1 MKNIIYIILIFP
13 LFVFAQVQDK
23 DSVKVDL
30 SSPHAII
37 YTHLYFLQSDSF
49 QPKKAAKTI
58 YGLSESKAEKK
69 AIKIKQ
75 VLDGKGLYVDLDRV
89 PTNPNYKDSIG
100 YSSYY
105 KYVLFPQRM
114 PQIYVEKVDDK
125 WYYSS
130 ETIAKI
136 DDIYKEVFPWYVQ
149 QIQEIIPVSG
159 HKKFFGIEIWQFI
172 ALVLLFVLAYILF
185 LVAKRIAFFV
195 LQKIKSVIQKNTSF
209 EVNTV
214 LKKLA
219 HPISLLITTAF
230 VDKIFPSLQF
240 SLEINTWVFL
250 ALNIA
255 ATVFWIYVFL
265 KLVKVIMKIYSEYT
279 ETTHNK
285 LDDQLAPIV
294 NNFFTGLVILIG
306 VFRLLTLFGVN
317 TTTMLAGATIG
328 GLAFAL
334 ASQDTVKNLIG
345 TIMIFL
351 DKPFHIGDWIEASE
365 VVGTVEKVGFRST
378 RVRAADTSV
387 YQIPNSKL
395 SEIVINNKGLRLFRR
410 YNTNLGLRYDTP
422 PELIEAF
429 VKGVREI
436 IIAHP
441 ETRSD
446 SYNVEFT
453 GFGDSALLVMVNV
466 YFKSLAWGVE
476 QSSKHR
482 LHIAIIK
489 LAKALGVDFAFPST
503 TVTIEN
509 FPEKKAINPKY
520 DTESTRI
527 NEAISKVLEEFNQE
541 IVAAENEENRI

>member
-1 MKNIIYIILIFP
+1 MRTIFWIL
-13 LFVFAQVQDK
+13 LFVPFLGFSQTNQQ
-23 DSVKVDL
+23 DSVYVDL
-30 SSPHAII
+30 TSPNATV

-58 YGLSESKAEKK
+58 LGLPEEKATQKV
-69 AIKIKQ
+69 IKIKQ
-75 VLDGKGLYVDLDRV
+75 VLDGKGLFVDFNRIPND
-89 PTNPNYKDSIG
+89 PNYKDSIG

-105 KYVLFPQRM
+105 KYTLFPQRM
-114 PQIYVEKVDDK
+114 PQIYLEKIGEK

-130 ETIAKI
+130 ETLAKI
-136 DDIYKEVFPWYVQ
+136 DGLYKEVFPWYVQ
-149 QIQEIIPVSG
+149 KLQNIIPVSG
-159 HKKFFGIEIWQFI
+159 HKKLLGVELWQFV
-172 ALVLLFVLAYILF
+172 ALLLLLFLSYLLF
-185 LVAKRIAFFV
+185 LVVKRIAFFI
-195 LQKIKSVIQKNTSF
+195 LKKIQHQITKNTNF
-209 EVNTV
+209 EVDKV

-219 HPISLLITTAF
+219 HPLSLLVVVAF
-230 VDKIFPSLQF
+230 LDKIIPSLQF
-240 SLEINTWVFL
+240 GLDVNTWVFL
-250 ALNIA
+250 VLNIA
-255 ATVFWIYVFL
+255 ETVFWIYVFL
-265 KLVKVIMKIYSEYT
+265 KLVQVVMRIYSEFT
-279 ETTHNK
+279 ERTHSR
-285 LDDQLAPIV
+285 LDDQLVPILHS
-294 NNFFTGLVILIG
+294 FFTGVVVVIGL
-306 VFRLLTLFGVN
+306 FRLLILFGVDA
-317 TTTMLAGATIG
+317 TTMLAGATIG

-351 DKPFHIGDWIEASE
+351 DKPFHIEDWIEAGE

-436 IIAHP
+436 VISHP

-446 SYNVEFT
+446 SFNVEFT
-453 GFGDSALLVMVNV
+453 GFGDSALLIMVNV

-482 LHIAIIK
+482 LHIAIVK
-489 LAKALGVDFAFPST
+489 LAAELGVDFAFPST
-503 TVTIEN
+503 TVTIEQ
-509 FPEKKAINPKY
+509 FPEKKGLLPKY
-520 DTESTRI
+520 NI
-527 NEAISKVLEEFNQE
+527 NKEDINGSIAKVLEEFKND
-541 IVAAENEENRI
+541 NPEESE